1 MTPEEYGKV
10 AYELFEAKRERDAAR
25 GSAEIAWVIESAIM
39 RLPFADQEIEVAC
52 R

>member
-25 GSAEIAWVIESAIM
+25 GSAEIAWVIAGFLAAVLICLM
-39 RLPFADQEIEVAC
+39 FAEKY
-52 R
+52 